1 MSGTKLSSQGQTHT
15 VIASERSEHGDLRR
29 VCSPRLNSTLRQ
41 AQQAG
46 VSIGSIK
53 ACPTRRVSLLLSCC
67 PHSQSTLRVGHS
79 ASERSETSRWLPP
92 RPFTALRVTHWHSC
106 CLHSQS
112 TLRMGHSASERSETS
127 RWLSPRPFPSVRV
140 TNWHSCCPQCSISMV
155 VAETLH
161 CVQGDTLVVML
172 SALTEH
178 PEGGTLCE

>member
-106 CLHSQS
+106 CL
-112 TLRMGHSASERSETS
+112 
-127 RWLSPRPFPSVRV
+127 
-140 TNWHSCCPQCSISMV
+140 QCSISMV
-155 VAETLH
+155 VAETLRYAL
-161 CVQGDTLVVML
+161 GTTFVVML